1 MSLLSMAGR
10 PRNISL
16 DTEIKDNK
24 LIFVD
29 FPTTLSRINFAI
41 SNLLPNDF
49 NSMSADYDAIT
60 NREIERFI
68 HTLKQLALR
77 TGIDTLIQIERI

>member
-1 MSLLSMAGR
+1 
-10 PRNISL
+10 
-16 DTEIKDNK
+16 
-24 LIFVD
+24 
-29 FPTTLSRINFAI
+29 
-41 SNLLPNDF
+41 
-49 NSMSADYDAIT
+49 MSADYDAIT